1 MSILFS
7 KIDKMM
13 GLMNAESQFEIATLI
28 SDKYLHGPSK
38 CVVPK
43 PKSKSRKKSEVFHG
57 FYEVSSVNRK
67 EKGFKQLVGAWCKDE
82 DVGRSSDSVYV
93 VMVKND
99 QPYGAY
105 AKSLHDGEKYAIVE
119 PKTSTVVQCLH
130 GIPLSS
136 DIGARNIYKWNEFGA
151 LVFEVR
157 QRLLKV

>member
-43 PKSKSRKKSEVFHG
+43 SKSKPRKKSEVFHG

-67 EKGFKQLVGAWCKDE
+67 EKGFKRLVGAWCKEE
-82 DVGRSSDSVYV
+82 DVGRSTDSVYV

-105 AKSLHDGEKYAIVE
+105 DKSRHDGEKYAIVE
-119 PKTSTVVQCLH
+119 TKTSTVVQCLH
-130 GIPLSS
+130 GLLLSS
-136 DIGARNIYKWNEFGA
+136 DTGAKTIYKWNEFGA
-151 LVFEVR
+151 LVFDVDHMLQE
-157 QRLLKV
+157 L

>member
-43 PKSKSRKKSEVFHG
+43 SKPKLRTKKKYVFHG

-67 EKGFKQLVGAWCKDE
+67 EGIQEVGW
-82 DVGRSSDSVYV
+82 S
-93 VMVKND
+93 
-99 QPYGAY
+99 
-105 AKSLHDGEKYAIVE
+105 
-119 PKTSTVVQCLH
+119 VVQGRGC
-130 GIPLSS
+130 
-136 DIGARNIYKWNEFGA
+136 W
-151 LVFEVR
+151 EVY
-157 QRLLKV
+157 

>member
-43 PKSKSRKKSEVFHG
+43 SKPRKKSEVFHAMR
-57 FYEVSSVNRK
+57 EVELVDSSK
-67 EKGFKQLVGAWCKDE
+67 KGFKKLVGAWCKDE
-82 DVGRSSDSVYV
+82 DVGRDPSKVYV
-93 VMVKND
+93 VMIKND

-151 LVFEVR
+151 LVFDVDH
-157 QRLLKV
+157 RLQEL